1 MSLRSITLLGLTA
14 LFAGNVQATLFTYS
28 SSLSGAAEDPPN
40 GSAAT
45 GTAII
50 LYDDAAHTLVFNIVF
65 ADLSATASAAH
76 LHCCT
81 ALPKSGNAGVAV
93 TSPSLPGFP
102 VGSSSG
108 TYDAT
113 FDLTQAA
120 SFNSQFVTNSGG
132 TLAAAEAA
140 LAAGLASERAYF
152 NIHTSIY
159 PAGEIRGFP
168 SNAIPEPAVLSLL
181 GLGLLAGLSL
191 RRRS

>member
-14 LFAGNVQATLFTYS
+14 LFAGNVQAALFTYS

-50 LYDDAAHTLVFNIVF
+50 LYDDAAHTLVFNIDF
-65 ADLSATASAAH
+65 AGLTAPPTAAH

-81 ALPKSGNAGVAV
+81 ALPKSGNASVAV

-102 VGSSSG
+102 VGLSSG
-108 TYDAT
+108 TYNAT
-113 FDLTQAA
+113 FDLTLAA
-120 SFNSQFVTNSGG
+120 SFNSQFLTNSGG

-152 NIHTSIY
+152 NIHNAIY

-168 SNAIPEPAVLSLL
+168 TNAAPEPSVLSLL
-181 GLGLLAGLSL
+181 GLGLLAGLTL

>member
-28 SSLSGAAEDPPN
+28 SSLSGAAEDSPN

-65 ADLSATASAAH
+65 ADLSAPTSAAH

-81 ALPKSGNAGVAV
+81 LLPKSGNVGVAV
-93 TSPSLPGFP
+93 TSPFLPGFP
-102 VGSSSG
+102 FGSSSG
-108 TYDAT
+108 TYNMT

-120 SFNSQFVTNSGG
+120 SFDSQFLNSSGG
-132 TLAAAEAA
+132 TPAAAEAA

-152 NIHTSIY
+152 NIHNAIY

-191 RRRS
+191 RRHS